1 MCQTQHFHIHSLPTL
16 LDILRSAII
25 ATTLYRKPAILVTS
39 DNHPFD
45 PVVSAPLAGQDNP
58 APNEEIPSPVP
69 PQTSWGAILR
79 EIAETVILALAIFL
93 ILRTVFIQ
101 NFRVEGSSM
110 EPNFHNG
117 QFLLVNK
124 LSYRLGDPKRG
135 DVIVFRYPRDP
146 SRDFIKRVIGLPGE
160 TVEVR
165 NNEILVNGQLIEDLA
180 TVNPANYVSSPVTVG
195 ADELFVLG
203 DNRSNSSDSHS
214 WGMLPMDKVIGK
226 VILSYWPPKDWGLI
240 RHGMTDPGYNPE
252 GS

>member
-1 MCQTQHFHIHSLPTL
+1 M
-16 LDILRSAII
+16 
-25 ATTLYRKPAILVTS
+25 TS
-39 DNHPFD
+39 DNHSFD
-45 PVVSAPLAGQDNP
+45 PVVSTPLAGPESALHSEETSP
-58 APNEEIPSPVP
+58 AAA
-69 PQTSWGAILR
+69 PQASWSAILR
-79 EIAETVILALAIFL
+79 EIAETVILALVIFL
-93 ILRTVFIQ
+93 LLRTVFIQ

-124 LSYRLGDPKRG
+124 LSYRLGEPQRG

-146 SRDFIKRVIGLPGE
+146 SRDFIKRIIGLPGE

-165 NNEILVNGQLIEDLA
+165 NNEIVVNGEHIEDLA

-195 ADELFVLG
+195 PDELFVLG

-214 WGMLPMDKVIGK
+214 WGMLPMDDVIGK

-240 RHGMTDPGYNPE
+240 RHGMADPGYNPE